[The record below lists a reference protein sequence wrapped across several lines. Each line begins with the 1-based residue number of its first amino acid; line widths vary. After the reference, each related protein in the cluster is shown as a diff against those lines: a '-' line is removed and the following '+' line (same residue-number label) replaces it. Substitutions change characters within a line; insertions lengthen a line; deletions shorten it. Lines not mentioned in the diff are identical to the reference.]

1 MLSLNEDR
9 PGGKIPDSH
18 SDRAFDYTHKLKLHR
33 LMRDRLLRL
42 RWEIR
47 QLSFAL
53 SPAERK
59 QVLANGLDKA
69 GRRRARLD
77 FRCLSRKL

>member
-1 MLSLNEDR
+1 MLSLNDDR
-9 PGGKIPDSH
+9 PGGKLLDSSY

-59 QVLANGLDKA
+59 QVLANGL
-69 GRRRARLD
+69 G
-77 FRCLSRKL
+77 